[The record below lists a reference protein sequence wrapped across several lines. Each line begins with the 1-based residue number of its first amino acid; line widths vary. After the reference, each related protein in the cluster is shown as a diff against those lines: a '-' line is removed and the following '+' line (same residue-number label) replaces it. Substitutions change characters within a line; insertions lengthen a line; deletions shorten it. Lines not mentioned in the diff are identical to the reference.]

1 MESMKSDT
9 LPSPRRT
16 RLHRGI
22 LFSLFFCLMIFAGF
36 FLALTTEFGFQLMLR
51 TADSLSGP
59 LFSVQEIQGKLFS
72 DWRLGKVQVHV
83 DQKVDVVLD
92 ELAFS
97 WSPFLLFQKKLVV
110 QQVAMQ
116 GLNIHLTGTEDTK
129 EEKTS
134 PVLLPTIALPVT
146 VALEKIHLRDGQIS
160 FAENEQPLVINEV
173 ILQAT
178 TQNNILKKQ
187 EQYISID
194 LQRVKLD
201 LRDYGVDLQGQIA
214 LSQAW
219 PLELKGTWQVAG
231 PSLSG
236 NVHAQGDLD
245 ELALSLNLVAPAE
258 ATLQG
263 QITDVLNDLHWQATA
278 KTGHLQLR
286 DMQVA
291 VPVDGD
297 LTVVEASG
305 TTGSYRATLAAHVHY
320 QGYPPMQAEAKIL
333 ADDYTGLTVEY
344 LAVHHE
350 AARLTTRG
358 TMHWSNGFSW
368 QAELEGKQLDPSL
381 FAKKWPGNIHGLI
394 QTQGKLGASDTSLAV
409 HINSLGG
416 ELVGFPLT
424 GNGSMTLD
432 RHGLQFDDLQLHAGS
447 AQAQLDGRI
456 AKDNSLDLIIRAGSD
471 NLSTFFPEYA
481 GKIHL
486 HGTATGQ
493 QENPGINLVLKGSDL
508 DVAGYTL
515 SKLQA
520 DLAADLVLAEKASSM
535 KINKLHL
542 LLGQNKEDKQD
553 MSLDATGQVGWGEK
567 LSWQATLHGEQ
578 IDPGIFLSEWAGNVT
593 TDISS
598 QGEKKGEKITGKV
611 QIEQLSGKLRDL
623 PLSGSGQ
630 VVINDKRIN
639 VHDLKVQSGATQLV
653 VQGAVQGQAD
663 EQQLDLTVQA
673 QSDDLSSLFPEL
685 KGRVEITAE
694 AKGTTTDP
702 AITLSVH
709 GQELA
714 FQEYLLEDIQA
725 DAAAD
730 LIVQGD
736 KQGASVKNLRL
747 ILNKKGEKSVL
758 AATGQVGWG
767 EKLSWQATLHGEQI
781 DPGIFFPEWAGNITT
796 DITSQGQKKGEEITG
811 KVQIEQLSGRLRDLP
826 LSGSGQVRLKDKLI
840 LLNNIRLGM
849 GSGKVR
855 IHGSADREQ
864 QLDLR
869 FEAKSANFAD
879 LLPGTQGKLQL
890 QGVLQGVLQG
900 QGKGQQ
906 PDLHLTVKADNIQ
919 YADYQ
924 LKQLKGKIKA
934 NLSAQGTVAANIRAS
949 GLRGKEKE
957 EISRLSLD
965 VQGKTAQHTLK
976 LALTGTS
983 GQVQLVAAGGLKEQI
998 WQGKLTQLSLH
1009 HKQFGAWTIPRPAD
1023 LRLSSKD
1030 AALSHF
1036 QLQHKG
1042 AKMALDG
1049 SWRQKK
1055 GWQVKGAVKDL
1066 ALNLLQEWQIP
1077 VPDIDGTV
1085 QIQLAAQGQGPV
1097 PDQAKLSVT
1106 VPKLSL
1112 ITENFESLES
1122 LEDDRDK
1129 RGTTVW
1135 VWTDNTVE
1143 ARLQGGTA
1151 RLHAQTQFQDR
1162 SNAQLKV
1169 VVTNC
1174 TDFSQPDKMP
1184 LSGQL
1189 NLHFKDLSPLAQ
1201 LTHEAVQATGAFK
1214 GRILLGGTVAKPTV
1228 NGKLAL
1234 KKNKKEGEI
1243 FLTDAGIRL
1252 KDLQV
1257 AFAGNSHSNTV
1268 NATCSSGQGSI
1279 KLNGVVRQDAQQD
1292 WLADVVLSGKNF
1304 QAVDLPE
1311 YRATISPD
1319 LRLHYTTQATRL
1331 NGTVTLNSA
1340 EISPTGFGGAVSSSA
1355 DIVVVDDEQPTK
1367 GTSPIELNLKV
1378 IMGKEVLIN
1387 SFGLKG
1393 FLDGSLQIKATP
1405 GRPITALGNLGL
1417 RDGTFDFEGNM
1428 LKFSNGRIFY
1438 QGGPIDD
1445 PGLDIQASREVNK
1458 VALGVHLTG
1467 SANNMNMRLFSNTAM
1482 EQSEILSYLLT
1493 GQDISKSGAE
1503 DKVLSPA
1510 GAALGKVGGGILL
1523 KTVDPLKTFDME
1535 GLVDLSIGG
1544 GEDASDLSLVM
1555 GKEIYKD
1562 LYISYGKNLTGE
1574 GGTFKAR
1581 YDLKYGFSVETATNA
1596 KTSGADLLFS
1606 WEP

>member
-22 LFSLFFCLMIFAGF
+22 LFFLFFCLMIFAGF

-187 EQYISID
+187 EQYTSID

-214 LSQAW
+214 FSQAW

-231 PSLSG
+231 PGLNG
-236 NVHAQGDLD
+236 NVHAQGNLD

-394 QTQGKLGASDTSLAV
+394 QTQGKLGALGTSLAV

-424 GNGSMTLD
+424 GSGSMTLD

-481 GKIHL
+481 GRIHL

-520 DLAADLVLAEKASSM
+520 DLAADLVLAEKASSI

-578 IDPGIFLSEWAGNVT
+578 IDPGIF
-593 TDISS
+593 
-598 QGEKKGEKITGKV
+598 
-611 QIEQLSGKLRDL
+611 
-623 PLSGSGQ
+623 
-630 VVINDKRIN
+630 
-639 VHDLKVQSGATQLV
+639 
-653 VQGAVQGQAD
+653 
-663 EQQLDLTVQA
+663 
-673 QSDDLSSLFPEL
+673 
-685 KGRVEITAE
+685 
-694 AKGTTTDP
+694 
-702 AITLSVH
+702 
-709 GQELA
+709 
-714 FQEYLLEDIQA
+714 
-725 DAAAD
+725 
-730 LIVQGD
+730 
-736 KQGASVKNLRL
+736 
-747 ILNKKGEKSVL
+747 
-758 AATGQVGWG
+758 
-767 EKLSWQATLHGEQI
+767 
-781 DPGIFFPEWAGNITT
+781 FPEWAGNITT
-796 DITSQGQKKGEEITG
+796 DISSQGQKKGEEITG

-826 LSGSGQVRLKDKLI
+826 LSGSGQIRLKDKLI

-869 FEAKSANFAD
+869 FEAKSANLAD

-976 LALTGTS
+976 LALTGTP

-998 WQGKLTQLSLH
+998 WQGQLTQLSLH

-1122 LEDDRDK
+1122 LESLEDDRDK

-1143 ARLQGGTA
+1143 ARLQEGTA

-1243 FLTDAGIRL
+1243 FFTDAGIRL

-1393 FLDGSLQIKATP
+1393 FLDGSLQIKATS

-1523 KTVDPLKTFDME
+1523 KTVDPLKTLDME